1 MKTPEEITNK
11 AETIWSVMDK
21 NQRFGVKIGM
31 FPRHLMEPLRGEGFS
46 AADEHKIVVALMKM
60 K

>member
-11 AETIWSVMDK
+11 TEAIWNAMDK

-46 AADEHKIVVALMKM
+46 SDDEHKIVVALMKL